1 MSTELQKA
9 IESFCL
15 LIPVS
20 KIGEYSSNPN
30 DDRRLKHIL
39 DTALKNNE
47 EVRPKHIIDALS
59 ACHPEIDMADII
71 QCADTAFRHM
81 FNIE

>member
-15 LIPVS
+15 LIPES
-20 KIGEYSSNPN
+20 KIGEYSSNSN

-39 DTALKNNE
+39 DTALKNKE
-47 EVRPKHIIDALS
+47 DVSPKHIIETLS

-71 QCADTAFRHM
+71 KCADTAFHHM
-81 FNIE
+81 FNI